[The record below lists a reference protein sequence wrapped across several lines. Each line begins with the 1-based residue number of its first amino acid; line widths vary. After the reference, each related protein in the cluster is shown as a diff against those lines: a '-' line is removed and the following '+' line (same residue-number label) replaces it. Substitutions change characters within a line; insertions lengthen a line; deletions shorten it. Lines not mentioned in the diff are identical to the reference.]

1 MPLPPQL
8 EQIVSL
14 MKGAPKQI
22 KVEALLD
29 YGRRIPPLPDHIE
42 SDDLEQVHECQSPFF
57 LATELDEEGRV
68 RLFFDSPQEAPT
80 VRGFA
85 GILVAGLDGETP
97 EVILDV
103 DDEFFYEMDLE
114 EVVTRQRL
122 RGMAAI
128 LARIKRQVRELED
141 SDSG

>member
-1 MPLPPQL
+1 MQ
-8 EQIVSL
+8 
-14 MKGAPKQI
+14 GAPKQI

-29 YGRRIPPLPDHIE
+29 YGNRIPPLPDHIE

-57 LATELDEEGRV
+57 LATELDDEGAV
-68 RLFFDSPQEAPT
+68 RLFFDSPREAPT

-85 GILVAGLDGETP
+85 GVLVAGLDGETP
-97 EVILDV
+97 DVILDV
-103 DDEFFYEMDLE
+103 DDDFFYDMGLE

-128 LARIKRQVRELED
+128 LARIKRQVADLG
-141 SDSG
+141 SSS